1 MQRVFIDLVGTLLM
15 DGILVRVDMC
25 FFLTFCFVLFHL
37 ASVLIDKVYS

>member
-15 DGILVRVDMC
+15 DGILVRVDIR
-25 FFLTFCFVLFHL
+25 FLAFCFVLFHL